1 MSSPEP
7 LRLSLLHFRL
17 KETTDEFIAAAA
29 ANGDGRVQQ
38 ESHQLQSEYAEV
50 EEEHETVMDQ
60 MDEDA
65 AQSQSNGIAE
75 PAQPQTQTQTLEQ
88 GKGQEHGESEVAT
101 ANTEKASQGEEAHDM
116 NLENAV
122 AQDDASAD
130 AAAAKQSG
138 EEAAPVPSPSAAQGE
153 KAPSPGTNPAAD
165 TQQQEQQQQQQQAT
179 DTAQETQQDNVL
191 QAASTQNS
199 QGDGADG
206 TDAQSALDKLL
217 GSLENAGPEL
227 GPTSTEVSQ
236 PNDGGRHPSIEPAL
250 TGEADTNSNGP
261 DSTAMDTQPSEGL
274 APPSETS
281 SSQPASAQQTI
292 KEEQPSQPAAVD
304 YQSPLPSHLQSESN
318 SPYPTN
324 SGQAQTSAAP
334 AVMSGSKANYGS
346 PRPTGSSQL
355 AAASHDRKPEALSRL
370 AKLRQRVAKD
380 KFDGEAWLQLIA
392 DASEKGDLER
402 TREAYSGFLKNFPD
416 NVRLLFSPRFA
427 LHVRYAPASAVSR
440 KQETCLC
447 SGALH

>member
-17 KETTDEFIAAAA
+17 KETTDEFIAA

-165 TQQQEQQQQQQQAT
+165 TQQQEQQQQQAT

-334 AVMSGSKANYGS
+334 AVMSGIKANYGS